1 MKQWLNHTLT
11 RLLLIGVIFCAL
23 FMVLIAQ
30 DDIGSDSIGDP
41 YYPEM
46 GNGGYDVQHYTLD
59 LTVDVENN
67 VLSGTVTVDLTTL
80 QALSAFN
87 LDFYELEISEIT
99 VNGESAEF
107 ERATGELTIFPSSP
121 LAKGESA
128 SVAVTYSGT
137 PTTGVTS
144 GRSYE
149 AGWVQ
154 YDTGILVA
162 GEPSRAARWF
172 PVNGH
177 PLDKATYSFII
188 TVAEPYVVAANG
200 LLQDTIDNGDS
211 TRTYIW
217 EASDPMASYLV
228 TLGIAELELRTQE
241 GPNDLL
247 IRNYFPIALA
257 DRGENIFSDQAEM
270 IALFNELFGEYPFEA
285 YGALVANTELSF
297 ALETQ
302 TISLFGR
309 NTIINSSR
317 PEDIEVLVAHELAHQ
332 WFGDS
337 ISVFHWRDVWLNE
350 GFATYASWLWLEDQ
364 YGRNVLDQQVR
375 NSYPNLTITEE
386 EAIDQAFGGFP
397 ELSLTQ
403 LSDGIEANENSET
416 FVFEGAE
423 IPDLLATLSDT
434 EIQVS
439 PTEVRE
445 ILTVIFGES
454 LTSAQYDDLMLEI
467 PVAGFSIVDLI
478 TWLDPTRAE
487 FAEMRLEGYALVD
500 VIRALGEQSLVLD
513 SETAQA
519 FWVYTIRYGLFN
531 GTIPGLVILPPG
543 DPPPDNLLHSGIYVR
558 GAITLHALR
567 LEVGDDTF
575 FEIMHTYTERFY
587 HSNASTGDFINV
599 SEEVSGL
606 DLTDFFMA
614 WLFDEVPPDIPQ
626 MDLYAD

>member
-1 MKQWLNHTLT
+1 MKNTFT
-11 RLLLIGVIFCAL
+11 RLILIGVLCSAIFTL
-23 FMVLIAQ
+23 LTAQ
-30 DDIGSDSIGDP
+30 DIGSDSIGDP

-67 VLSGTVTVDLTTL
+67 IIDGTVTIDFIAT
-80 QALSAFN
+80 QALSTFN
-87 LDFYELEISEIT
+87 LDFYELEISAIT
-99 VNGESAEF
+99 VNGDSAEY
-107 ERATGELTIFPSSP
+107 ERATGELTIIPNTP
-121 LAKGESA
+121 LAKDESV
-128 SVAVTYSGT
+128 SVAVTYRGT

-188 TVAEPYVVAANG
+188 TVDEPYTVAANG
-200 LLQDTIDNGDS
+200 LLQEVIDNGDS
-211 TRTYIW
+211 TTTHIW

-228 TLGIAELELRTQE
+228 TLGIAELELRTQDS
-241 GPNDLL
+241 PDNLP
-247 IRNYFPIALA
+247 IRNYFPVELA
-257 DRGENIFSDQAEM
+257 DRGERIFSDQAEM
-270 IALFNELFGEYPFEA
+270 ITLFNDLFGEYPFEA

-309 NTIINSSR
+309 NTILNSSR

-332 WFGDS
+332 WFGNS

-375 NSYPNLTITEE
+375 NSYPNLTVTEE

-397 ELSLTQ
+397 ELSLAQ
-403 LSDGIEANENSET
+403 LADGVEANDNSAT
-416 FVFEGAE
+416 FLFEGAE
-423 IPDLLATLSDT
+423 VGELLATLSDT
-434 EIQVS
+434 EIIVS
-439 PTEVRE
+439 PTEVHDLLLV
-445 ILTVIFGES
+445 ILGDS
-454 LTSAQYDDLMLEI
+454 LTAVQYDDLMLEVPLTGYSI
-467 PVAGFSIVDLI
+467 AELVA
-478 TWLDPTRAE
+478 WLDPTRAE
-487 FAEMRLEGYALVD
+487 FADMRLEGLALVD
-500 VIRALGEQSLVLD
+500 VVRALGDQSLVLD
-513 SETAQA
+513 SDTGQA
-519 FWVYTIRYGLFN
+519 FWVYTIQYGVFN
-531 GTIPGLVILPPG
+531 GSIPGLVILPPG

-567 LEVGDDTF
+567 LEVGDDDF

-587 HSNASTGDFINV
+587 HSNASTGDFINIA
-599 SEEVSGL
+599 EEVSGL
-606 DLTDFFMA
+606 DLTDFFEA
-614 WLFDEVPPDIPQ
+614 WLFDDIPPDIPQ